1 LPTTRARLQQR
12 ILQKGMGCRREGIMA
27 RKSITRSNSEIAT
40 LLAAVAQLL
49 EEQAARDTRV
59 REWRDAAGAIRSLH
73 RPVADILRDDGVEAL
88 DDINGIS
95 HMLADQICEIV
106 ETGRLALYERLLG
119 ETDSVAR
126 IAAVPGMG
134 RKLAHRVHSTLGIES
149 IPELERAAD
158 DGRLRKVAGFGPKR
172 AAAIREVLAK
182 RRRRRRPT
190 TPVEPTPIGELL
202 DVDREYR
209 ERAAAHD
216 LPFIAPRKGVVG
228 AEPIPV
234 LHTMRGDR
242 HYTAMYSHTA
252 TATRLG
258 RGNDWVVMYYDDP
271 DGEHQYTAVTA
282 QRGPLAGRRIVRGRE
297 AQCVL
302 HYHLTSSRFGAYAM
316 SGS

>member
-1 LPTTRARLQQR
+1 
-12 ILQKGMGCRREGIMA
+12 MA
-27 RKSITRSNSEIAT
+27 RRPITRSNAEIAN
-40 LLAAVAQLL
+40 LLAAVARLL
-49 EEQAARDTRV
+49 EDQAARDTRV
-59 REWRDAAGAIRSLH
+59 REWRDAAEAIRALH
-73 RPVADILRDDGVEAL
+73 RPIAEILREEGVEGLDQIDGV
-88 DDINGIS
+88 S
-95 HMLADQICEIV
+95 RTLADEICEIV

-119 ETDSVAR
+119 DTDALAR

-134 RKLAHRVHSTLGIES
+134 RKLAHRVHVTLGIES
-149 IPELERAAD
+149 IPELEHAAT

-172 AAAIREVLAK
+172 AAAIREVLATRH
-182 RRRRRRPT
+182 RRRRST

-209 ERAAAHD
+209 ERAAVEE
-216 LPFIAPRKGVVG
+216 LPFIRPRRFATGAPG
-228 AEPIPV
+228 IPV

-242 HYTAMYSHTA
+242 QYTAMYSHTA
-252 TATRLG
+252 IATQLG
-258 RGNDWVVMYYDDP
+258 RDSDWVVIYYHDP